1 MTRREIENRLRDVT
15 WPSPPAALRERVL
28 AAATLR
34 TAEAQARLH
43 DHPVPMSEPRT
54 VRRPVW
60 RTAPVLFVFATLVT
74 ISACTGLDLWAKR
87 ELDLELARLQ
97 AKYGSLDEAT
107 TRVAAVPAVD
117 NRARVVRAALELT
130 VPRQDRKYHYIEF
143 GLGSP
148 VPAEL
153 RAFADANRNA
163 LRLLAGIRTRQQSN
177 WEIDYRSGTY
187 PPLHLVRILSDAVY
201 VACLMEIEAGRPDDA
216 AALIASGLGAS
227 ASIRQEPDTTAQMT
241 RLYGVVPQQ
250 LEAVRLLVSTS
261 TPSAPAL
268 KELAW
273 WLAENRTP
281 DPVQISLL
289 SEMKRTN
296 TIFVRMAKGDIDPWT
311 AQSIY
316 PATWPDWPSA
326 FLGAAAQIGR
336 PFVRK
341 AHVRYLQHMD
351 HLLDVHALPRPLPVS
366 PPPAMPLRWAL
377 VDRLA
382 DKFIDGTWD
391 RSGLGDNFT
400 STLGVA
406 EIGVALRRY
415 KLERFEY
422 PADLSALVPGYLNA
436 LPIDA
441 YTGRP
446 PAYSRQGSG
455 FTLQVKVPSPEMK
468 KYGTFE
474 WDVKR

>member
-1 MTRREIENRLRDVT
+1 VTRRELEDRVRGLA

-28 AAATLR
+28 AAAELR
-34 TAEAQARLH
+34 TAEAAAVLH
-43 DHPVPMSEPRT
+43 PHPVPMNEPRAL
-54 VRRPVW
+54 RRPVW
-60 RTAPVLFVFATLVT
+60 RTAPVLFVVAAV
-74 ISACTGLDLWAKR
+74 ISIGACTGLDLWAKR
-87 ELDLELARLQ
+87 ELDVELARLQ

-107 TRVAAVPAVD
+107 SKVPAVPDAD
-117 NRARVVRAALELT
+117 NRARVVRAALELM
-130 VPRQDRKYHYIEF
+130 VPRQDQKHHYIQF
-143 GLGSP
+143 GLLSP
-148 VPAEL
+148 VPVEL
-153 RAFADANRNA
+153 RAFADANRST
-163 LRLLAGIRTRQQSN
+163 LRLLADIRTRQQSN
-177 WEIDYRSGTY
+177 WEIDYHSGTY

-201 VACLMEIEAGRPDDA
+201 VTCLMEIEAGRPDDA
-216 AALIASGLGAS
+216 AALIASGLGVS

-241 RLYGVVPQQ
+241 RLYSVVPQQ

-296 TIFVRMAKGDIDPWT
+296 TVFTRMARGDIDRWT
-311 AQSIY
+311 AESIY

-341 AHVRYLQHMD
+341 AHGRYLQHME
-351 HLLDVHALPRPLPVS
+351 HLLDVHAGPRPLPVS
-366 PPPAMPLRWAL
+366 RPPAMPQRWAL
-377 VDRLA
+377 VDRLV
-382 DKFIDGTWD
+382 DKFIDGTWG
-391 RSGLGDNFT
+391 RNSLGDNFT
-400 STLGVA
+400 SALGVA

-415 KLERFEY
+415 KLDRFEY
-422 PADLSALVPGYLNA
+422 PAELSALVPGYLDA

-441 YTGRP
+441 YTGRT

-455 FTLQVKVPSPEMK
+455 FTLQIKVPHPETK
-468 KYGTFE
+468 KYLTFE